1 MIKIGVISVSG
12 RFDSWIRNTLN
23 DSPDLVIAGFWTNL
37 DSIVQ
42 DDLVNSVHVILA
54 FFENIDAD
62 KHMFQVLKNCF
73 VVFRKP
79 VILVT
84 EEYLYSD
91 TENWHTSF
99 PVIGLLTTS
108 ELFLPEGKEILR
120 ENIRIGS
127 YVSKEILDSYVT
139 GNDTVLTQDS
149 IEIIPE
155 NLQKEAEVTSVSESY
170 PVLLIGASTGG
181 PKVILEIMKIIG
193 PQIKSYAVVIAQHIS
208 HIFLERFLL
217 ELEVYSPVKIEIIH
231 DRLAFLPGHIYLA
244 PVRRQFILG
253 SDSFFQPDPARH
265 LYPFMP
271 NIDVLFK
278 SVALCYRKN
287 VTAVILSGLGRDG
300 TEGAKIV
307 RQTGGL
313 VIVQDPTSTNV
324 SSMPDSV
331 IAGGYQHYIFQP
343 REIARFLKHYAVKSE
358 L

>member
-23 DSPDLVIAGFWTNL
+23 DSPDLIIAGFWNNL

-42 DDLVNSVHVILA
+42 DEQVESVHVLLA
-54 FFENIDAD
+54 FFENTDGD
-62 KHMFQVLKNCF
+62 RNLFKVLKNCF
-73 VVFRKP
+73 LIFRKP

-84 EEYLYSD
+84 EEFLYSD

-99 PVIGLLTTS
+99 PVVGLLTTS
-108 ELFLPEGKEILR
+108 ELFLPEGKDILR

-127 YVSKEILDSYVT
+127 YVSKEIL
-139 GNDTVLTQDS
+139 
-149 IEIIPE
+149 
-155 NLQKEAEVTSVSESY
+155 ESY
-170 PVLLIGASTGG
+170 FIQTVSHELPSQDDQILESALQIDLSVKQTSAPVLLIGASTGG
-181 PKVILEIMKIIG
+181 PKVILDILAGIG
-193 PQIKSYAVVIAQHIS
+193 PQISSYSVIIAQHIS
-208 HIFLERFLL
+208 HIFLERFLVQL
-217 ELEVYSPVKIEIIH
+217 QVHCPVQIEIIH
-231 DRLAFLPGHIYLA
+231 DRLAFLPGRVYLA

-253 SDSFFQPDPARH
+253 PDFFFQPDPARH

-278 SVALCYRKN
+278 SVALCCRKS

-300 TEGAKIV
+300 TEGAKLV

-313 VIVQDPTSTNV
+313 VIVQDPTSTDV

-331 IAGGYQHYIFQP
+331 IAGGYHHYIFQP
-343 REIARFLKHYAVKSE
+343 RDIARFLKNYAVKAE